1 MLVLAAFVSISVA
14 AILFLLRFLFAFFPA
29 ARRVPGRVEQVPA
42 AHALGRSRVRTLDP
56 GFTWLTSIPHG
67 MLCMRLVLRP
77 ALVSHGNNSQ
87 AKECRQSYA
96 CQDGSDRNAIGVS

>member
-56 GFTWLTSIPHG
+56 GFT
-67 MLCMRLVLRP
+67 LVDF
-77 ALVSHGNNSQ
+77 NS
-87 AKECRQSYA
+87 ARNVVYA
-96 CQDGSDRNAIGVS
+96 PSLAACSGVPREQFSGKGV